1 MAVWILELPVVVLAL
16 VVLGATYVVAG
27 LIYVA
32 VQALAAGER
41 ATWFKGYSA
50 GMLSPL
56 GILFGLLI
64 AFVASQVWSDFD
76 RAHAAVQREA
86 SALRAVVLLS
96 GALPPEP
103 RAHLLALVG
112 RHIQE
117 AVTQE
122 WPAMAEQHADIKI
135 TAAPLAEALQAALAF
150 APHGDG
156 QVIAQREMVSALDN
170 ALDARRQRV
179 VLSASKVNWV
189 KWTGLLLEAGVTL
202 FAMAFVHIDNRKAA
216 AAAMATFATATAVV
230 VVLIIS
236 HDRPF
241 TGQISV
247 RPDVLLQVMPQVR

>member
-16 VVLGATYVVAG
+16 IVLGATYVVAG

-86 SALRAVVLLS
+86 GALRSVVLLT

-103 RAHLLALVG
+103 RAHLLGLVS

-122 WPAMAEQHADIKI
+122 WPAMVEQHANIKI
-135 TAAPLAEALQAALAF
+135 SPASLSEALQAALTF
-150 APHGDG
+150 VPHGDG
-156 QVIAQREMVSALDN
+156 QVVAQREMVSALNN
-170 ALDARRQRV
+170 ALEARRQRV
-179 VLSASKVNWV
+179 ILSASKVNWV

-230 VVLIIS
+230 VVLILS

-241 TGQISV
+241 TGPISV